1 MSYYLNEKHFSLNEA
16 VEKAVDECIA
26 EGILVDFFRK
36 NKAVVKK
43 MSIYEFDQKGYMQVV
58 REESREEGLK
68 EGRKEGSDLRDAQ
81 LIEDMLRRGK
91 SVEEIVDFCRYPMEL
106 VRKIEEKVLE
116 KV

>member
-1 MSYYLNEKHFSLNEA
+1 MELKVIQLNINPGFNEKLKEECPSLKGYIQYWTKVSYFLNEKHFSLNEA

-58 REESREEGLK
+58 REESKEEDKK
-68 EGRKEGSDLRDAQ
+68 EGIKDINRL
-81 LIEDMLRRGK
+81 
-91 SVEEIVDFCRYPMEL
+91 FL
-106 VRKIEEKVLE
+106 VALHQ
-116 KV
+116 